1 MRGAGTGDYSN
12 ACIINAKQKPFWNIR
27 WRGALGVLP
36 DIGQVSLIM
45 SARPWQR
52 LPNVGW

>member
-12 ACIINAKQKPFWNIR
+12 ACIINAKPKPFWSIR
-27 WRGALGVLP
+27 SRGALGVIP

-45 SARPWQR
+45 SARPW
-52 LPNVGW
+52 